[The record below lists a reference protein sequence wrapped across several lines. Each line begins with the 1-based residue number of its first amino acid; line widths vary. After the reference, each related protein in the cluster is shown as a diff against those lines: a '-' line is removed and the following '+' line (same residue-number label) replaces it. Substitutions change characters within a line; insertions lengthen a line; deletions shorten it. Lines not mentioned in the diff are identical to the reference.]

1 MMKNKNTNFIL
12 LFLLV
17 LLVSCTSGKELVE
30 VPVVVEK
37 PVLHV
42 EHSTDTVLQRDSITV
57 YQKGDTI
64 YHESFQT
71 LHHHHYH
78 STTDT
83 VTKIV
88 EVPITV
94 TKEVEKPLNTW
105 QKARLKMG
113 EFSLLLLIAAAG
125 FGALHI
131 FRKIKK
137 L

>member
-1 MMKNKNTNFIL
+1 MKNKIILYIL
-12 LFLLV
+12 LT
-17 LLVSCTSGKELVE
+17 LLVSCGSKKELVE

-83 VTKIV
+83 VTSIV

-94 TKEVEKPLNTW
+94 TKEVEKHLTTW
-105 QKARLKMG
+105 QQVRLKMG
-113 EFSLLLLIAAAG
+113 EVFIWCLICAAG
-125 FGALHI
+125 FGILHI
-131 FRKIKK
+131 FRKIRK

>member
-1 MMKNKNTNFIL
+1 MRNKNTLFIL
-12 LFLLV
+12 LLLT
-17 LLVSCTSGKELVE
+17 LLVSCGSKKELVE

-83 VTKIV
+83 VTEIV

-94 TKEVEKPLNTW
+94 TKEVEKPLTTW
-105 QKARLKMG
+105 QQARLKMG
-113 EFSLLLLIAAAG
+113 ELFAWLLICAAG
-125 FGALHI
+125 LGVLHI

>member
-1 MMKNKNTNFIL
+1 ML
-12 LFLLV
+12 LLLV
-17 LLVSCTSGKELVE
+17 LLASCGTGKELVE

-78 STTDT
+78 NTTDT
-83 VTKIV
+83 VTSII
-88 EVPITV
+88 EVPTTV
-94 TKEVEKPLNTW
+94 TKEVEKPLTTW
-105 QKARLKMG
+105 QQARLKMG
-113 EFSLLLLIAAAG
+113 ELFAWLLIIGFG

-131 FRKIKK
+131 FRKIKR

>member
-1 MMKNKNTNFIL
+1 MKNKITTFIL
-12 LFLLV
+12 LLLLV
-17 LLVSCTSGKELVE
+17 LLASCGSKKELVE

-83 VTKIV
+83 VTSIV

-94 TKEVEKPLNTW
+94 TKEVEKSLSTW
-105 QKARLKMG
+105 QKTRMRAGDFMLA
-113 EFSLLLLIAAAG
+113 LLICAAG

-131 FRKIKK
+131 FRKIKR

>member
-1 MMKNKNTNFIL
+1 MMKNSINIFI

-17 LLVSCTSGKELVE
+17 LLVSCTAGKELVE
-30 VPVVVEK
+30 VPVIVEK

-83 VTKIV
+83 VTEIV
-88 EVPITV
+88 EVKVPVI
-94 TKEVEKPLNTW
+94 KEVEKSLTTW
-105 QKARLKMG
+105 QQARLKMG
-113 EFSLLLLIAAAG
+113 ELFAWLLIIGFG